1 MLTAPELTWLL
12 DATSRRDRAAFER
25 LYAAAC
31 AKLYGVVLRILRRP
45 DLAADVME
53 EAYLQ
58 IWKRAGEFDPGQS
71 TPLAW
76 MVAIARRLAIDL
88 SRRPQPNGGNGEGE
102 LIDDNE
108 GPGSVP
114 RHQLTDDLKRLLT
127 RIRRLQPDGKIWE
140 RIKGKMPEL
149 PAPVTSTE
157 PATLPPAMPPP
168 ASDAP
173 APTVPAPETTPSPPS
188 PEATHTAT
196 SSGGL
201 PPTPTLP
208 PPLPPAP

>member
-1 MLTAPELTWLL
+1 MSTPVEITWLL
-12 DATSRRDRAAFER
+12 AAVTKGDGPAFER
-25 LYAAAC
+25 LYVATC

-58 IWKRAGEFDPGQS
+58 IWRTAGEFDPGQS

-88 SRRPQPNGGNGEGE
+88 SRRPQPPSGDGEPE
-102 LIDDNE
+102 LIDENE

-127 RIRRLQPDGKIWE
+127 CIGRLEPDRQRMLLLAYYGAFNREQLSVKLDMPVNLLKASLRRSLVEIEQCLK
-140 RIKGKMPEL
+140 L
-149 PAPVTSTE
+149 
-157 PATLPPAMPPP
+157 
-168 ASDAP
+168 
-173 APTVPAPETTPSPPS
+173 
-188 PEATHTAT
+188 
-196 SSGGL
+196 
-201 PPTPTLP
+201 
-208 PPLPPAP
+208 